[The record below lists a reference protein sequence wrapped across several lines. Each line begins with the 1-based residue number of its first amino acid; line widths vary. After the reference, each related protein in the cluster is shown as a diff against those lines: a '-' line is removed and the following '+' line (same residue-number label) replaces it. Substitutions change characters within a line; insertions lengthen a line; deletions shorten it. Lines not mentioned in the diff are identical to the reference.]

1 MIESGQASTTECF
14 SLLLLG
20 LSESFQTQYCYS
32 LLSKPE
38 QCTMLCFFLFQ
49 RALIAFQQY
58 AIVIKNSSL
67 DLLEGTNLN
76 WAMGTKGTNQKNV
89 LPIMLFSS
97 LELKGKNL
105 CEPSVIAVCLN
116 ATFSLRL

>member
-1 MIESGQASTTECF
+1 
-14 SLLLLG
+14 
-20 LSESFQTQYCYS
+20 
-32 LLSKPE
+32 
-38 QCTMLCFFLFQ
+38 MLCFFLFQ

-97 LELKGKNL
+97 FELKGKNL
-105 CEPSVIAVCLN
+105 CEPSLIAVCLN